1 VNNSIHS
8 SNIYLASIKKVLTA
22 LSQNL
27 ARHIPIKE
35 THEAILEQA
44 RKIAQGNTLD
54 TCSAKYLSSIFDG
67 LKKTDKEPKINY
79 WVQGKGFQYHYQALS
94 VEEKDFFPTKDT
106 TPQYGKA
113 KLLQDFE
120 NELKTITDKYSN
132 DILAENIF
140 NLCEKYLVNIPS
152 PYDCKVSLF
161 DFLKVQTAAAI
172 CLTQADNKEK
182 EEFLV
187 INADISGIQ
196 GFLFDIVSSK
206 ASANLKGRSLYLQL
220 LPELVLHRIL
230 EDLGLFAP
238 NVLYASGGGFT
249 ILAANTKTNRDKLRE
264 IRTKVSNALFEAHGI
279 GLYLELGWVEASFE
293 KLRINAKSIFKEL
306 KENEMAAQKRHKF
319 SEQILAE
326 KDFFEPQ
333 EVGGEQLRDAVT
345 GEELDKKEKLIDLNS
360 EYKKEKT
367 YQEVEKEENSQP
379 VKILTNYLIQQGKS
393 LEENQYLVIK
403 KTKTD
408 LQPFQGIGFI
418 YTIED
423 HTEGRFV
430 FKIRDLENLNYLP
443 NNLKTNTIQGFEF
456 YGGND
461 FPKIKIIG
469 EEREKTKTYSE
480 LGGQKETDRK
490 YPDSFIEPKFKRL
503 GILRMDVDGLGS
515 VFINGFDSL
524 VHYSTLSRNLD
535 YFFKGYLNTIWATK
549 TFAEN
554 QYFKD
559 WLQIV
564 YAGGDD
570 IFVVGKWDAAIAFA
584 KVVREDFKKF
594 VCDNPNFGISGGV
607 SLVTPKFPVI
617 KAADY
622 ADKAE
627 SAAKAHKVKAVCK
640 KVNDI
645 ENIFIAPKDEE
656 DACANK
662 GMKHCECAENQED
675 VKNWCVQKEKQQATF
690 YKDFQKNA
698 FSMMG
703 ETLNWD
709 FEFPIVEYLKK
720 QIVNF
725 ISNKY
730 LPISFI
736 YKVNGY
742 YEETLPKKHKNLCD
756 YQKEKAERRY
766 GKWRWQIAYDLAR
779 MKERIKGNESAS
791 NFLGELIN
799 WSIAQKTPKV
809 TDDSKKHYTIEF
821 YTFFKLLN
829 VACIWASYELRNK
842 S

>member
-1 VNNSIHS
+1 MNNSIHS

-22 LSQNL
+22 LSPNL
-27 ARHIPIKE
+27 ARHILVKE
-35 THEAILEQA
+35 TQEAILEKAHQLV
-44 RKIAQGNTLD
+44 KGNTLG
-54 TCSAKYLSSIFDG
+54 TCSAKYLYSIFDG

-79 WVQGKGFQYHYQALS
+79 WEQGKGFQYHYQALS
-94 VEEKDFFPTKDT
+94 VAEKDFFPTNL
-106 TPQYGKA
+106 TPQYGKE

-120 NELKTITDKYSN
+120 NELKTLVNKYTD

-182 EEFLV
+182 EFLV
-187 INADISGIQ
+187 IGADISGIQ

-206 ASANLKGRSLYLQL
+206 ASASLKGRSLYLQL

-249 ILAANTKTNRDKLRE
+249 ILAANTETNISKLKK
-264 IRTKVSNALFEAHGI
+264 IRTDVSNALFKAHGI
-279 GLYLELGWVEASFE
+279 GLYLELDYVKAGFE
-293 KLRINAKSIFKEL
+293 DLRIRAKEVFTEL
-306 KENEMAAQKRHKF
+306 KTDKMASQKRHKF
-319 SEQILAE
+319 SEQILAN

-345 GEELDKKEKLIDLNS
+345 GEELHEYERGLFDLNS
-360 EYKKEKT
+360 NQDTTYNKAKKD
-367 YQEVEKEENSQP
+367 ENSQP
-379 VKILTNYLIQQGKS
+379 IKALTKYLMKQGEN
-393 LEENQYLVIK
+393 LEEHKYLVIK
-403 KTKTD
+403 KVDKDKDD

-418 YTIED
+418 YTIQKYENPQD
-423 HTEGRFV
+423 SQSLKKEYV
-430 FKIRDLENLNYLP
+430 FKIRDLENLTYLR

-461 FPKIKIIG
+461 FPKIDII
-469 EEREKTKTYSE
+469 EKDGKNKQTTKTYSE
-480 LGGQKETDRK
+480 LAGQEDDDRDYAK
-490 YPDSFIEPKFKRL
+490 GFEEPKFKRL

-524 VHYSTLSRNLD
+524 VYYSTLSRNLD
-535 YFFKGYLNTIWATK
+535 YFFKGYLNTIWVTK
-549 TFAEN
+549 TFVEN

-594 VCDNPNFGISGGV
+594 VCDNTDFGISGGV

-627 SAAKAHKVKAVCK
+627 SAAKNHIC
-640 KVNDI
+640 N
-645 ENIFIAPKDEE
+645 
-656 DACANK
+656 
-662 GMKHCECAENQED
+662 G
-675 VKNWCVQKEKQQATF
+675 EK
-690 YKDFQKNA
+690 KNA

-703 ETLNWD
+703 VTMNWD
-709 FEFPIVEYLKK
+709 KEFPIAEDLKIE
-720 QIVNF
+720 IVNF
-725 ISNKY
+725 VNGNA
-730 LPISFI
+730 LPVSFI

-742 YEETLPKKHKNLCD
+742 YEASKDPENM
-756 YQKEKAERRY
+756 R
-766 GKWRWQIAYDLAR
+766 WRWQMAYDLAR
-779 MKERIKGNESAS
+779 MKERIKGNEDALR
-791 NFLGELIN
+791 FLGELVT
-799 WSIAQKTPKV
+799 WSITKKTPSVITQKV
-809 TDDSKKHYTIEF
+809 DISNLQ
-821 YTFFKLLN
+821 FFKLLN

-842 S
+842 SQKN